1 MTNILY
7 YTEVTSPI
15 GPLTLF
21 SSRKGLMS
29 IKFAG
34 TAESVPS
41 FKVWAVRYKGAGI
54 ELEENASVFKEE
66 IQQLREYFEG
76 TRTDF
81 DVAYDLEGTPFQKAV
96 WKALIEVPYG
106 KTASYKEI
114 AAAAGS
120 EKAVRAVGN
129 ANNKNPIPIM
139 IPCHRIIG
147 SNGAL
152 VGYGGGL
159 DKKTYLL
166 EIEKEQTAQER
177 KVR

>member
-1 MTNILY
+1 MKFL
-7 YTEVTSPI
+7 TE
-15 GPLTLF
+15 
-21 SSRKGLMS
+21 
-29 IKFAG
+29 
-34 TAESVPS
+34 
-41 FKVWAVRYKGAGI
+41 
-54 ELEENASVFKEE
+54 
-66 IQQLREYFEG
+66 
-76 TRTDF
+76 
-81 DVAYDLEGTPFQKAV
+81 
-96 WKALIEVPYG
+96 

-159 DKKTYLL
+159 DKKP
-166 EIEKEQTAQER
+166 ISWK
-177 KVR
+177 

>member
-1 MTNILY
+1 MKDMLY

-21 SSRKGLMS
+21 SSHKGLMAV
-29 IKFAG
+29 KFAN
-34 TAESVPS
+34 AEEAVPL
-41 FKVWAVRYKGAGI
+41 FNIWALKVRGADF
-54 ELEENASVFKEE
+54 ELEESASALKEAMK
-66 IQQLREYFEG
+66 QLNEYFNGE
-76 TRTDF
+76 RKDF
-81 DVAYDLEGTPFQKAV
+81 SITYDLEGTPFQKAV
-96 WKALIEVPYG
+96 WEALIDVPYG

-114 AAAAGS
+114 AASAGS

-152 VGYGGGL
+152 VGYGGGMN
-159 DKKTYLL
+159 KKIYLL
-166 EIEKEQTAQER
+166 EMEKEQMKLQLET
-177 KVR
+177 K